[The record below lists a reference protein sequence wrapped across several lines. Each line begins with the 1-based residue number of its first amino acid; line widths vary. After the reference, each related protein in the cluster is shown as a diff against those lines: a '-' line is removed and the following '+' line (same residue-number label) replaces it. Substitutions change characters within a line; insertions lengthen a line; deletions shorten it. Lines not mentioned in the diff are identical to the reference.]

1 MSNLSYC
8 GIDLAKNHFSVHAIN
23 QHGKVIL
30 HKNVTRSKLLNT
42 IAKLPPMRIGL
53 EACGGAH
60 YWARTFNQFGHDCR
74 IMAAKYVAPYR
85 MKGKNDLNDAAAICE
100 AVQRPSTRFVPIKS
114 PEQQAIL
121 ATHRMREHWVRERTA
136 LMNRIR
142 AILSE
147 FGIVMPTGRASLMK
161 QVPLILE
168 DAENL
173 LPHQARRIINKAY
186 SHLKS
191 LNQQIEDTETT
202 FQSMAKQHDNTKRL
216 LKVRGVG
223 PQTAT
228 AIIAAIGD
236 GSQFDKSRDLAA
248 WLGLVP
254 KQFSTGGKNRLGRIT
269 KHGDKYIRTLLV
281 HGARAVVT
289 TIGDK
294 QDRLSQ
300 WCRQIKERR
309 GLNRAIV
316 ALAAK
321 NARIIWSLLHNQT
334 EYENYAA

>member
-1 MSNLSYC
+1 
-8 GIDLAKNHFSVHAIN
+8 
-23 QHGKVIL
+23 
-30 HKNVTRSKLLNT
+30 
-42 IAKLPPMRIGL
+42 
-53 EACGGAH
+53 
-60 YWARTFNQFGHDCR
+60 
-74 IMAAKYVAPYR
+74 
-85 MKGKNDLNDAAAICE
+85 
-100 AVQRPSTRFVPIKS
+100 
-114 PEQQAIL
+114 
-121 ATHRMREHWVRERTA
+121 
-136 LMNRIR
+136 
-142 AILSE
+142 
-147 FGIVMPTGRASLMK
+147 MK

-309 GLNRAIV
+309 VLKPSDCSACREECSHHMV
-316 ALAAK
+316 LAPQS
-321 NARIIWSLLHNQT
+321 N
-334 EYENYAA
+334 